1 MFAHQPLI
9 AAILLGSLPGLA
21 LAQAVTSQTG
31 NDNEVI
37 LEQSGGPNL
46 ASQLQQGDANFS
58 RVAQDGNNNL
68 ADTTQTNFDNQVEV
82 VQSGSANEA
91 TVFQLSD
98 YYYGHSASVVQLG
111 AENIA
116 EVIQTEG
123 NGSQATLH
131 QQGGGNVHR
140 VEQLFYANQVDS
152 RTFGTD
158 NLIEITQNGAASAT
172 TEQFGSD
179 NRIIIDQNVYPYG
192 GAVNV
197 YQDGASN
204 EAAVTQAGG
213 RYDTGEVELRQVG
226 SANSAQ
232 AVQWGGFS
240 NLTFTQDGV
249 GNELTARQTTRS
261 GTIRGSSIG
270 NHNRVNI
277 SQGYDGPVLD
287 IAQMGSANEIDVV
300 QNAAYSTASISQ
312 TGDANI
318 AVLNQVPAFELYSP
332 AATIIQNGTG
342 NSASIIQR

>member
-213 RYDTGEVELRQVG
+213 RYYTGEVELRQVG

-232 AVQWGGFS
+232 VVQWAGFS
-240 NLTFTQDGV
+240 NLTF
-249 GNELTARQTTRS
+249 NELTARQGTRT
-261 GTIRGSSIG
+261 GTIRGSSAG
-270 NHNRVNI
+270 NGNRVNI
-277 SQGYDGPVLD
+277 DQSFDGPVLD
-287 IAQMGSANEIDVV
+287 IAQNGSANEIDVV
-300 QNAAYSTASISQ
+300 QHAAYGTASISQ
-312 TGDANI
+312 SGDGNI
-318 AVLNQVPAFELYSP
+318 AVLNQLTEF
-332 AATIIQNGTG
+332 AAPPSSAIIQNGTG
-342 NSASIIQR
+342 NSTSITQR